1 MIYMEKRVKLS
12 ECIDLGDNIISC
24 LKEAKKAGE
33 GYTIKG
39 LVSDIYDVPMD
50 DLTDGFLDMQEPFKF
65 YYVSIRYKLET
76 LVSEG
81 LVDKMKSSRVGKAN
95 VYAWRGK

>member
-1 MIYMEKRVKLS
+1 MEKRVKLS
-12 ECIDLGDNIISC
+12 ECMDLRESIVVC

-39 LVSDIYDVPMD
+39 LISDIYDVPMD

-65 YYVSIRYKLET
+65 YYISIRYKLDL

-81 LVDKMKSSRVGKAN
+81 LVDKLKNSRVGRAN